1 MKVVRLGDMAVP
13 AELTDLINET
23 MATSFKIVPISQNKK
38 DKSVTVAMADPRDP
52 ATLESIRS
60 FIGVDIKGVIAA
72 ESDVMAAI
80 TRLYAEKHESI
91 QDVVKQIENDKGL
104 AQFQNRNENTTI
116 PAELT
121 ELVNETMASAYKV
134 VPVSQNKKDKSIT
147 VALAEPQNPATL
159 DSLRLFLGVEVKGAI
174 AAEADVMAAIERL
187 YAGHQESIQDVV
199 KQIEQDKGLAA
210 FQNRNDNTID
220 LEAIEE
226 MAEAA
231 PVRKLLNM
239 VLLLAIKD
247 KASDIHFEPFED
259 EYKMR
264 YRVDGVLYELVP
276 PPRHLAP
283 AISSRIKVM
292 ANLDI
297 AERRLPQDGRIQ
309 LAIGGNNVDI
319 RVSTLPTLFGESVV
333 LRILDRTVV
342 QLDLNRIGM
351 PTDTL
356 VVWRELIQKPTGIIL
371 VTGPTSSGKTTTLYA
386 TLNELNHIADKI
398 ITTEEPVEYE
408 IDGLIQ
414 VPINPDI
421 GVTFA
426 ACLRAIL
433 RQDPD
438 KILVGETRDLE
449 TAEISIQASLTGHI
463 VFTTLHT
470 NDAPSAITRL
480 RDMGLPT
487 FLITATIEG
496 VLAQRLVRKICTNC
510 KTEFTPGPEVAM
522 ELGMTV
528 EQAAQKKFYY
538 GKGCDRCNNTGYKG
552 RMGIYELL
560 MMNDNLRDMIVNEA
574 SLDDFRAACR
584 KAGMRTL
591 RETGLKNIHEGLTT
605 IEEIVRETI
614 LDDE

>member
-1 MKVVRLGDMAVP
+1 MARRLGTILVDMGYLDEEALWKVTEEQKRTDGELIGKVAVRLGLVKEEQVLKALGEQFGYKVM
-13 AELTDLINET
+13 
-23 MATSFKIVPISQNKK
+23 K
-38 DKSVTVAMADPRDP
+38 
-52 ATLESIRS
+52 LEN
-60 FIGVDIKGVIAA
+60 A
-72 ESDVMAAI
+72 
-80 TRLYAEKHESI
+80 
-91 QDVVKQIENDKGL
+91 
-104 AQFQNRNENTTI
+104 TI

-121 ELVNETMASAYKV
+121 EMVNETMATAYKV
-134 VPVSQNKKDKSIT
+134 VPVSQNKKDKSVT
-147 VALAEPQNPATL
+147 VAMAEPQNPSTL
-159 DSLRLFLGVEVKGAI
+159 DSLKMFLGVEVKGVI
-174 AAEADVMAAIERL
+174 ASEAEVTATIERL

-199 KQIEQDKGLAA
+199 RQIEQDKGLSA
-210 FQNRNDNTID
+210 FQNRNENTID

-239 VLLLAIKD
+239 VLLLAIRD

-309 LAIGGNNVDI
+309 LAIGSNNVDI

-342 QLDLNRIGM
+342 PLDLNKIGM
-351 PTDTL
+351 PPDTL
-356 VVWRELIQKPTGIIL
+356 AAWRELIKKPNGIIL

-386 TLNELNHIADKI
+386 TLNELNHVTDKI

-414 VPINPDI
+414 VPINPEI

-426 ACLRAIL
+426 LCLRAIL

-438 KILVGETRDLE
+438 KILIGETRDLE
-449 TAEISIQASLTGHI
+449 TAEISIQASLTGHV

-470 NDAPSAITRL
+470 NDAPSSITRL

-496 VLAQRLVRKICTNC
+496 VLAQRLVRKICQNC
-510 KTEFTPGPEVAM
+510 KTEFTPSPEVAM
-522 ELGMTV
+522 ELGMTPGRRRPQEV
-528 EQAAQKKFYY
+528 LLRQGLREVQQHRLQGPDGDLRAAHDERRPPRD
-538 GKGCDRCNNTGYKG
+538 DR
-552 RMGIYELL
+552 
-560 MMNDNLRDMIVNEA
+560 LRDVARRLPHRLPEVGHA
-574 SLDDFRAACR
+574 DPPRDRPEGDPRRA
-584 KAGMRTL
+584 
-591 RETGLKNIHEGLTT
+591 
-605 IEEIVRETI
+605 
-614 LDDE
+614 

>member
-1 MKVVRLGDMAVP
+1 MARKLGTIMIDMGYLDEEALWKVLEEQKRSGTELLGKVAVRMGLVKEDQVLKALGEQLGMKVIKL
-13 AELTDLINET
+13 
-23 MATSFKIVPISQNKK
+23 
-38 DKSVTVAMADPRDP
+38 AD
-52 ATLESIRS
+52 
-60 FIGVDIKGVIAA
+60 V
-72 ESDVMAAI
+72 
-80 TRLYAEKHESI
+80 
-91 QDVVKQIENDKGL
+91 
-104 AQFQNRNENTTI
+104 TI
-116 PAELT
+116 PGELT
-121 ELVNETMASAYKV
+121 ELVNESMATAYKV
-134 VPVSQNKKDKSIT
+134 VPLSHNKKDKSLT
-147 VALAEPQNPATL
+147 VVMAEPQNPATL
-159 DSLRLFLGVEVKGAI
+159 DSLKMFLSTEVKGAI
-174 AAEADVMAAIERL
+174 SSEADVMAAIERL
-187 YAGHQESIQDVV
+187 YAGHHESIQDVV
-199 KQIEQDKGLAA
+199 KQIEQDKGLAKLA
-210 FQNRNDNTID
+210 GRNESTID

-247 KASDIHFEPFED
+247 KASDIHFEPFEE

-283 AISSRIKVM
+283 AIASRIKVM
-292 ANLDI
+292 SNLDI

-342 QLDLNRIGM
+342 QLDLEKIGM
-351 PTDTL
+351 PADTL
-356 VVWRELIQKPTGIIL
+356 VVWRELIQKPNGIIL

-386 TLNELNHIADKI
+386 TLNELNSIEDKI

-414 VPINPDI
+414 VPINADI

-470 NDAPSAITRL
+470 NDAPTAVTRL
-480 RDMGLPT
+480 RDLGLPT
-487 FLITATIEG
+487 FLITATVEA
-496 VLAQRLVRKICTNC
+496 VLAQRLVRRICTNC
-510 KTEFTPGPEVAM
+510 RVEFTPAPEICM
-522 ELGMTV
+522 ELGLSP
-528 EQAAQKKFYY
+528 EEAATKKFYY
-538 GKGCDRCNNTGYKG
+538 GKGCDRC
-552 RMGIYELL
+552 
-560 MMNDNLRDMIVNEA
+560 
-574 SLDDFRAACR
+574 
-584 KAGMRTL
+584 
-591 RETGLKNIHEGLTT
+591 
-605 IEEIVRETI
+605 
-614 LDDE
+614 

>member
-1 MKVVRLGDMAVP
+1 MKVVKL
-13 AELTDLINET
+13 
-23 MATSFKIVPISQNKK
+23 
-38 DKSVTVAMADPRDP
+38 AD
-52 ATLESIRS
+52 I
-60 FIGVDIKGVIAA
+60 
-72 ESDVMAAI
+72 
-80 TRLYAEKHESI
+80 
-91 QDVVKQIENDKGL
+91 
-104 AQFQNRNENTTI
+104 TI

-121 ELVNETMASAYKV
+121 ELVNESMATAYKI

-147 VALAEPQNPATL
+147 VAMAEPQNPATL
-159 DSLRLFLGVEVKGAI
+159 DSLKMFLSTEVKGAI
-174 AAEADVMAAIERL
+174 ATEADVMAAIERL
-187 YAGHQESIQDVV
+187 YAGHHESIQDVV

-210 FQNRNDNTID
+210 LAGRNENTID

-247 KASDIHFEPFED
+247 KASDIHFEPFEE

-283 AISSRIKVM
+283 AIASRIKVM
-292 ANLDI
+292 SNLDI

-309 LAIGGNNVDI
+309 LALGGNEVDI
-319 RVSTLPTLFGESVV
+319 RVSTLPTMFGESVV

-342 QLDLNRIGM
+342 QLDLKKLGM
-351 PTDTL
+351 PEDTL
-356 VVWRELIQKPTGIIL
+356 GQWREIIEKPNGIVL

-386 TLNELNHIADKI
+386 TLNHLNRIEDKI
-398 ITTEEPVEYE
+398 ITTEEPVEYDIE
-408 IDGLIQ
+408 GLIQ
-414 VPINPDI
+414 IPINPDI

-426 ACLRAIL
+426 NCLRSIL

-487 FLITATIEG
+487 FLITATVEAM
-496 VLAQRLVRKICTNC
+496 LAQRLVRKICNYC
-510 KTEFTPGPEVAM
+510 RTEFTPAQEVLHGAGSDA
-522 ELGMTV
+522 ETRRPPRSSTT
-528 EQAAQKKFYY
+528 A
-538 GKGCDRCNNTGYKG
+538 
-552 RMGIYELL
+552 
-560 MMNDNLRDMIVNEA
+560 
-574 SLDDFRAACR
+574 RAAR
-584 KAGMRTL
+584 SATTPATRAGWGSTSWSS
-591 RETGLKNIHEGLTT
+591 
-605 IEEIVRETI
+605 
-614 LDDE
+614 

>member
-1 MKVVRLGDMAVP
+1 MARRIGTILVDMGYLDEDALWKVLEEQKRSDGELLGKVATRMGLVSEDQVLKALGEQFGLKVVRLGDMAIP
-13 AELTDLINET
+13 AELTDLVNET
-23 MATSFKIVPISQNKK
+23 MATQFKMVPISQNKK
-38 DKSVTVAMADPRDP
+38 DKSVTVALGDPRDP
-52 ATLESIRS
+52 GTLESIKQ
-60 FIGVDIKGVIAA
+60 FLGVDVKGVVAA

-80 TRLYAEKHESI
+80 TRLYAGKQESI

-104 AQFQNRNENTTI
+104 AQFSHRNE
-116 PAELT
+116 
-121 ELVNETMASAYKV
+121 
-134 VPVSQNKKDKSIT
+134 
-147 VALAEPQNPATL
+147 
-159 DSLRLFLGVEVKGAI
+159 
-174 AAEADVMAAIERL
+174 
-187 YAGHQESIQDVV
+187 
-199 KQIEQDKGLAA
+199 
-210 FQNRNDNTID
+210 NTID

-292 ANLDI
+292 SNLDI
-297 AERRLPQDGRIQ
+297 AERRLPQDGRIE
-309 LAIGGNNVDI
+309 LAIGGNQVDI

-342 QLDLNRIGM
+342 NLDLNKIGM
-351 PTDTL
+351 AQDIL
-356 VVWRELIQKPTGIIL
+356 DIWRTVIEKPNGIIL

-386 TLNELNHIADKI
+386 TLNELNKIADKI
-398 ITTEEPVEYE
+398 ITTEEPVEYD

-414 VPINPDI
+414 VPINSEI

-487 FLITATIEG
+487 FLITATVEA
-496 VLAQRLVRKICTNC
+496 VLAQRLVRKICNFC
-510 KTEFTPGPEVAM
+510 RTEFTPSPEVAM
-522 ELGMTV
+522 ELGMTP
-528 EQAAQKKFYY
+528 EESSLKKFFY
-538 GKGCDRCNNTGYKG
+538 GKGCEKCNNTGYKG

-560 MMNDNLRDMIVNEA
+560 VMNEQLREMIVSEA
-574 SLDDFRAACR
+574 SLDSFREACR
-584 KAGMRTL
+584 KHGMRTL
-591 RETGLKNIHEGLTT
+591 RESGLMAIHTGQTS
-605 IEEIVRETI
+605 IEEVVRETM
-614 LDDE
+614 LDDA

>member
-1 MKVVRLGDMAVP
+1 MARRIGTILVDMGYLDEDALWKVLEEQKRSDGELLGKVATRMGLVTEDQVLKALGEQFGLKVVRLGDMAIP
-13 AELTDLINET
+13 SELTDLVNET

-38 DKSVTVAMADPRDP
+38 DKSVTVAMGDPRDP
-52 ATLESIRS
+52 ATLESIKS
-60 FIGVDIKGVIAA
+60 FLGVDVKGVVAA
-72 ESDVMAAI
+72 ESDVLAAI
-80 TRLYAEKHESI
+80 TRLYAGKQESI

-104 AQFQNRNENTTI
+104 AQFSHRNE
-116 PAELT
+116 
-121 ELVNETMASAYKV
+121 
-134 VPVSQNKKDKSIT
+134 
-147 VALAEPQNPATL
+147 
-159 DSLRLFLGVEVKGAI
+159 
-174 AAEADVMAAIERL
+174 
-187 YAGHQESIQDVV
+187 
-199 KQIEQDKGLAA
+199 
-210 FQNRNDNTID
+210 NTID

-292 ANLDI
+292 SNLDI
-297 AERRLPQDGRIQ
+297 AERRLPQDGRIE
-309 LAIGGNNVDI
+309 LAIGGNQVDI

-342 QLDLNRIGM
+342 NLDLNKIGM
-351 PTDTL
+351 ADDIL
-356 VVWRELIQKPTGIIL
+356 ALWRTVIEKPNGIIL

-386 TLNELNHIADKI
+386 TLNELNKISDKI
-398 ITTEEPVEYE
+398 ITTEEPVEYD

-414 VPINPDI
+414 VPINGEI

-487 FLITATIEG
+487 FLITATVEA
-496 VLAQRLVRKICTNC
+496 VLAQRLVRKICANC
-510 KTEFTPGPEVAM
+510 KTEFTPSPEVAM
-522 ELGMTV
+522 ELGMTP
-528 EQAAQKKFYY
+528 EEASLKKFFY
-538 GKGCDRCNNTGYKG
+538 GKGCEKCNNTGYKG

-560 MMNDNLRDMIVNEA
+560 VMNEELRELIVSEA
-574 SLDDFRAACR
+574 SLDAFREACR
-584 KAGMRTL
+584 KFGMRTL
-591 RETGLKNIHEGLTT
+591 RESGLMAIHTGQTS
-605 IEEIVRETI
+605 IEEVVRETM
-614 LDDE
+614 LDDA

>member
-1 MKVVRLGDMAVP
+1 MARRLGQILMDMGYLDEDALWKVLEAQKQTDNELIGKTAVRLGIVNEEQVLKALGEQLGMKVVKLGEMTLP
-13 AELTDLINET
+13 SELTDAVNET
-23 MATSFKIVPISQNKK
+23 MATSFKIVP
-38 DKSVTVAMADPRDP
+38 MAQ
-52 ATLESIRS
+52 S
-60 FIGVDIKGVIAA
+60 
-72 ESDVMAAI
+72 
-80 TRLYAEKHESI
+80 
-91 QDVVKQIENDKGL
+91 
-104 AQFQNRNENTTI
+104 
-116 PAELT
+116 
-121 ELVNETMASAYKV
+121 
-134 VPVSQNKKDKSIT
+134 KKDKSIT
-147 VALAEPQNPATL
+147 VAMAEPQNPLTL
-159 DSLRLFLGVEVKGAI
+159 DSLKSFLGVDIKPMI
-174 AAEADVMAAIERL
+174 AAESEVLAAITRL
-187 YAGHQESIQDVV
+187 YAGKQESIGDVV
-199 KQIEQDKGLAA
+199 KAIEQDKGLQA
-210 FQNRNDNTID
+210 FQNRNENTID

-239 VLLLAIKD
+239 VLLLAIRD
-247 KASDIHFEPFED
+247 KASDIHFEPFEE

-292 ANLDI
+292 SNLDI

-309 LAIGGNNVDI
+309 LAIGGANVDI

-342 QLDLNRIGM
+342 QLDLNKIGM
-351 PTDTL
+351 PPDTL
-356 VVWRELIQKPTGIIL
+356 IQWRELVQKPNGIIL

-386 TLNELNHIADKI
+386 TLNELNKIEDKI

-487 FLITATIEG
+487 FLITATVEG
-496 VLAQRLVRKICTNC
+496 VLAQRLVRKICVNC
-510 KTEFTPGPEVAM
+510 RTQFTPSPEVVM
-522 ELGMTV
+522 ELGMTP
-528 EQAAQKKFYY
+528 EDAATKPFFY
-538 GKGCDRCNNTGYKG
+538 GKGCERCNNTGYKG

-560 MMNDNLRDMIVNEA
+560 ILNDTLREMVIAET
-574 SLDDFRAACR
+574 SLDEFRNSCR
-584 KAGMRTL
+584 RFGMRTL
-591 RETGLKNIHEGLTT
+591 REAGLKSIHDGLTS
-605 IEEIVRETI
+605 IEEVVRETI
-614 LDDE
+614 TDEA

>member
-1 MKVVRLGDMAVP
+1 MARRIGTILVDMGYLDEDALWKVLEEQKRSDGELLGKVATRMGLVTEDQVLKALGEQFSLKVVRLGDMVIP
-13 AELTDLINET
+13 AELTDLVNESL
-23 MATSFKIVPISQNKK
+23 ASSFKIVPISQNKK
-38 DKSVTVAMADPRDP
+38 DKSLTVALGDPRDP
-52 ATLESIRS
+52 ATLDSIKQ
-60 FIGVDIKGVIAA
+60 FVGVDVKAVIAA
-72 ESDVMAAI
+72 ESDVLAAI
-80 TRLYAEKHESI
+80 ARIYADKQVSI
-91 QDVVKQIENDKGL
+91 ADVVKEIENDRGL
-104 AQFQNRNENTTI
+104 AQFSHRNE
-116 PAELT
+116 
-121 ELVNETMASAYKV
+121 
-134 VPVSQNKKDKSIT
+134 
-147 VALAEPQNPATL
+147 
-159 DSLRLFLGVEVKGAI
+159 
-174 AAEADVMAAIERL
+174 
-187 YAGHQESIQDVV
+187 
-199 KQIEQDKGLAA
+199 
-210 FQNRNDNTID
+210 NTID

-264 YRVDGVLYELVP
+264 YRVDGILYELVP

-292 ANLDI
+292 SNLDI
-297 AERRLPQDGRIQ
+297 AERRLPQDGRIE
-309 LAIGGNNVDI
+309 LAIGGNQVDI

-342 QLDLNRIGM
+342 NLDLNKIGM
-351 PTDTL
+351 ASDIL
-356 VVWRELIQKPTGIIL
+356 AIWRQVIEKPNGIIL

-386 TLNELNHIADKI
+386 TLNELNKTTEKI
-398 ITTEEPVEYE
+398 ITTEEPVEYD

-414 VPINPDI
+414 VPINSEI

-487 FLITATIEG
+487 FLITATVEA
-496 VLAQRLVRKICTNC
+496 VLAQRLVRKICNFC
-510 KTEFTPGPEVAM
+510 KTEFTPSPEVAM
-522 ELGMTV
+522 ELGMTP
-528 EQAAQKKFYY
+528 EEASLKKFFY
-538 GKGCDRCNNTGYKG
+538 GKGCEKCNNTGYKG
-552 RMGIYELL
+552 RMGLYELL
-560 MMNDNLRDMIVNEA
+560 VMNEQLREMIVSEA
-574 SLDDFRAACR
+574 SLDIFREACR
-584 KAGMRTL
+584 KFGMRTL
-591 RETGLKNIHEGLTT
+591 RESGLMAIHAGQTS
-605 IEEIVRETI
+605 IEEVIRETM
-614 LDDE
+614 LDEV

>member
-1 MKVVRLGDMAVP
+1 MARRLGTILVDMGYLDEEGLWKILEEQKRSESELLGKVAIRLGLTREDQVLKALGEQLGMKVMKLENTTIP
-13 AELTDLINET
+13 SELTDLINET
-23 MATSFKIVPISQNKK
+23 MATAYKVVPISQNKK
-38 DKSVTVAMADPRDP
+38 DKSVTVALAEPQNP
-52 ATLESIRS
+52 STLDSLRM
-60 FIGVDIKGVIAA
+60 FLGVDIKGVIAA
-72 ESDVMAAI
+72 ESEVMS
-80 TRLYAEKHESI
+80 T
-91 QDVVKQIENDKGL
+91 
-104 AQFQNRNENTTI
+104 
-116 PAELT
+116 
-121 ELVNETMASAYKV
+121 
-134 VPVSQNKKDKSIT
+134 
-147 VALAEPQNPATL
+147 
-159 DSLRLFLGVEVKGAI
+159 
-174 AAEADVMAAIERL
+174 IERI

-199 KQIEQDKGLAA
+199 RQIEQDKGLSA
-210 FQNRNDNTID
+210 FVNRNQNTID

-231 PVRKLLNM
+231 PVRKLINM
-239 VLLLAIKD
+239 VLLLAIRD
-247 KASDIHFEPFED
+247 KASDIHFEPFEE

-276 PPRHLAP
+276 PPRHLAA

-292 ANLDI
+292 SNLDI

-309 LAIGGNNVDI
+309 LAIGNNNVDI

-342 QLDLNRIGM
+342 QLDLNKIGM
-351 PTDTL
+351 PADTL
-356 VVWRELIQKPTGIIL
+356 ITWREIIKKPNGIIL

-386 TLNELNHIADKI
+386 TLNELNHIEDKI

-421 GVTFA
+421 GVTFGT
-426 ACLRAIL
+426 CLRAIL

-438 KILVGETRDLE
+438 KILIGETRDLE
-449 TAEISIQASLTGHI
+449 TAEISIQASLTGHV

-487 FLITATIEG
+487 FLITATVEA
-496 VLAQRLVRKICTNC
+496 VLAQRLVRKICNFC
-510 KTEFTPGPEVAM
+510 RTEFMPSAEVLM
-522 ELGMTV
+522 ELGFTPETAV
-528 EQAAQKKFYY
+528 GKPFFY
-538 GKGCDRCNNTGYKG
+538 GKGCDKCNNTGYKG

-560 MMNDNLRDMIVNEA
+560 VMNDTLREMIVNET
-574 SLDDFRAACR
+574 SLDDFRTSCR
-584 KAGMRTL
+584 KFGMRTL
-591 RETGLKNIHEGLTT
+591 RETGLKSIHDGLTS

-614 LDDE
+614 LDDM

>member
-1 MKVVRLGDMAVP
+1 MARRIGTILVDMGYLDEDALWKVLEEQKRSDGELLGKVATRMGVVTEDQVLKALGEQFGLKVVRLGDMAIP
-13 AELTDLINET
+13 SELTDLVNET

-38 DKSVTVAMADPRDP
+38 DKSITVAMGDPRDP
-52 ATLESIRS
+52 ATIDSIKQ
-60 FIGVDIKGVIAA
+60 FVGVDVKAVIAA

-80 TRLYAEKHESI
+80 TRLYAGKQESI

-104 AQFQNRNENTTI
+104 AQYSHRNE
-116 PAELT
+116 
-121 ELVNETMASAYKV
+121 
-134 VPVSQNKKDKSIT
+134 
-147 VALAEPQNPATL
+147 
-159 DSLRLFLGVEVKGAI
+159 
-174 AAEADVMAAIERL
+174 
-187 YAGHQESIQDVV
+187 
-199 KQIEQDKGLAA
+199 
-210 FQNRNDNTID
+210 NTID

-292 ANLDI
+292 SNLDI
-297 AERRLPQDGRIQ
+297 AERRLPQDGRIE
-309 LAIGGNNVDI
+309 LAIGGNQVDI

-342 QLDLNRIGM
+342 SLDLNKIGM
-351 PTDTL
+351 AEDIL
-356 VVWRELIQKPTGIIL
+356 ALWRVVIEKPNGIIL

-386 TLNELNHIADKI
+386 TLNELNKIADKI
-398 ITTEEPVEYE
+398 ITTEEPVEYD

-414 VPINPDI
+414 VPINSEI

-487 FLITATIEG
+487 FLITATVEA
-496 VLAQRLVRKICTNC
+496 VLAQRLVRKICNFC
-510 KTEFTPGPEVAM
+510 RTEFTPSPEVAM
-522 ELGMTV
+522 ELGMMP
-528 EQAAQKKFYY
+528 EEAALKKFFY
-538 GKGCDRCNNTGYKG
+538 GKGCDKCNNTGYKG

-560 MMNDNLRDMIVNEA
+560 VMNEDLREMIVSEA
-574 SLDDFRAACR
+574 SLDSFRDACR
-584 KAGMRTL
+584 KFGMRTL
-591 RETGLKNIHEGLTT
+591 RESGLMAIHTGQTS
-605 IEEIVRETI
+605 IEEVIRETM
-614 LDDE
+614 LDDV

>member
-1 MKVVRLGDMAVP
+1 MARRLGTILVDMGYLDEERLWDVLEEQKRSGHEPIGKVAVRLGLVKEEQVLKALGEQLGMKV
-13 AELTDLINET
+13 
-23 MATSFKIVPISQNKK
+23 
-38 DKSVTVAMADPRDP
+38 
-52 ATLESIRS
+52 
-60 FIGVDIKGVIAA
+60 IKLS
-72 ESDVMAAI
+72 EM
-80 TRLYAEKHESI
+80 
-91 QDVVKQIENDKGL
+91 
-104 AQFQNRNENTTI
+104 TI

-121 ELVNETMASAYKV
+121 ELVNETMATAFKI
-134 VPVSQNKKDKSIT
+134 VPVSQNKRDKSVT

-159 DSLRLFLGVEVKGAI
+159 DSIRSFLQVEVKGVI
-174 AAEADVMAAIERL
+174 ADEGEVMAAIERL
-187 YAGHQESIQDVV
+187 YAGHQESIEDVV
-199 KQIEQDKGLAA
+199 KQIESDKGLSR
-210 FQNRNDNTID
+210 FCGGNENTID

-239 VLLLAIKD
+239 VLLLSIKD

-283 AISSRIKVM
+283 AIASRIKVM

-309 LAIGGNNVDI
+309 LAIGGNQVDI

-342 QLDLNRIGM
+342 QLDLNRLGM
-351 PTDTL
+351 PEDTL
-356 VVWRELIQKPTGIIL
+356 ARWRELLRKPNGIIL

-386 TLNELNHIADKI
+386 TLNELNSVEDKI

-408 IDGLIQ
+408 IEGLVQ
-414 VPINPDI
+414 VPINSEI

-426 ACLRAIL
+426 NCLRAIL

-449 TAEISIQASLTGHI
+449 TAEIAIQASLTGHL

-487 FLITATIEG
+487 FLITATVEG
-496 VLAQRLVRKICTNC
+496 VLAQRLVRRICTNC
-510 KTEFTPGPEVAM
+510 RTEFMPSPEVCM
-522 ELGMTV
+522 ELGMTPA
-528 EQAAQKKFYY
+528 EAATKTWSY
-538 GKGCDRCNNTGYKG
+538 GKGCERCNNTGYKG
-552 RMGIYELL
+552 RMGIFELL
-560 MMNDNLRDMIVNEA
+560 IMNDKLREMVVAEA
-574 SLDDFRAACR
+574 SLDDLRAECR
-584 KAGMRTL
+584 RRGMRTL
-591 RETGLKNIHEGLTT
+591 RESGLLAIYSGLTS
-605 IEEIVRETI
+605 IEEVLRETI
-614 LDDE
+614 IDED

>member
-1 MKVVRLGDMAVP
+1 MARRLGTILVDMGYLDEEKLWNVLEEQKRSGSELLGKVAVRLGLVKEEQVLKALG
-13 AELTDLINET
+13 EQLGL
-23 MATSFKIVPISQNKK
+23 K
-38 DKSVTVAMADPRDP
+38 
-52 ATLESIRS
+52 
-60 FIGVDIKGVIAA
+60 
-72 ESDVMAAI
+72 
-80 TRLYAEKHESI
+80 
-91 QDVVKQIENDKGL
+91 VVKLSE
-104 AQFQNRNENTTI
+104 TTI

-121 ELVNETMASAYKV
+121 DLVNETMATAFKV
-134 VPVSQNKKDKSIT
+134 VPVSQNKKDKSVT

-159 DSLRLFLGVEVKGAI
+159 DSIRQFLQVEVKGVI
-174 AAEADVMAAIERL
+174 AAESEVMAAIERL
-187 YAGHQESIQDVV
+187 YAGHQESIEDVV
-199 KQIEQDKGLAA
+199 KQIESDKGLSQYSA
-210 FQNRNDNTID
+210 RNENTID

-239 VLLLAIKD
+239 VLLLSIKD

-283 AISSRIKVM
+283 AIASRIKVM

-309 LAIGGNNVDI
+309 LAIGGNSVDI

-342 QLDLNRIGM
+342 QLDLTKIGM
-351 PTDTL
+351 PDDTL
-356 VVWRELIQKPTGIIL
+356 VIWRELIHKPNGIIL

-386 TLNELNHIADKI
+386 TLNELNAIEDKI

-408 IDGLIQ
+408 IEGLIQ
-414 VPINPDI
+414 VPINSEI

-426 ACLRAIL
+426 NCLRAIL

-496 VLAQRLVRKICTNC
+496 VLAQRLVRRICTNC
-510 KTEFTPGPEVAM
+510 RTEFMPSPEVCM
-522 ELGMTV
+522 EMGYTPA
-528 EQAAQKKFYY
+528 EAATKKWFY
-538 GKGCDRCNNTGYKG
+538 GKGCERCNNTGYKG

-560 MMNDNLRDMIVNEA
+560 IMNDRLREMVVAEA
-574 SLDDFRAACR
+574 SLDDFRAECR
-584 KAGMRTL
+584 KQGMRTL
-591 RETGLKNIHEGLTT
+591 REAGLLSIHNGLTS
-605 IEEIVRETI
+605 IEEVMRETM
-614 LDDE
+614 LDED

>member
-1 MKVVRLGDMAVP
+1 MARRLGTIMIDMGYLDEEALWKVLEEQKRSGTELLGKVAVRMGLVKEEQVLRALGEQLGMKVVKL
-13 AELTDLINET
+13 
-23 MATSFKIVPISQNKK
+23 
-38 DKSVTVAMADPRDP
+38 AD
-52 ATLESIRS
+52 
-60 FIGVDIKGVIAA
+60 V
-72 ESDVMAAI
+72 
-80 TRLYAEKHESI
+80 
-91 QDVVKQIENDKGL
+91 
-104 AQFQNRNENTTI
+104 TI

-121 ELVNETMASAYKV
+121 ELVNESMATAYKI

-147 VALAEPQNPATL
+147 VAMAEPQNPSTL
-159 DSLRLFLGVEVKGAI
+159 DSLRMFLSTEVRGAI
-174 AAEADVMAAIERL
+174 ASEADVMAAIERL
-187 YAGHQESIQDVV
+187 YAGHHESIQDVV
-199 KQIEQDKGLAA
+199 KQIEQDKGLQKLAG
-210 FQNRNDNTID
+210 RNETTID

-247 KASDIHFEPFED
+247 KASDVHFEPFEE

-283 AISSRIKVM
+283 AIASRIKVM
-292 ANLDI
+292 SNLDI

-309 LAIGGNNVDI
+309 LALGGNEVDI
-319 RVSTLPTLFGESVV
+319 RVSTLPTMFGESVV

-342 QLDLNRIGM
+342 QLDLKKLGM
-351 PTDTL
+351 PEDTL
-356 VVWRELIQKPTGIIL
+356 AQWHQVIEKPNGIVL

-386 TLNELNHIADKI
+386 TLNHLNRIEDKI
-398 ITTEEPVEYE
+398 ITTEEPVEYDIE
-408 IDGLIQ
+408 GLVQIP
-414 VPINPDI
+414 VNPEI

-426 ACLRAIL
+426 ACLRSIL

-470 NDAPSAITRL
+470 NDAPSAVTRL

-487 FLITATIEG
+487 FLITATVEA
-496 VLAQRLVRKICTNC
+496 VLAQRLVRKICTFC
-510 KTEFTPGPEVAM
+510 RTEFTPAPEVCM
-522 ELGMTV
+522 ELGLTP
-528 EQAAQKKFYY
+528 EQASTKKFYY
-538 GKGCDRCNNTGYKG
+538 GKGCEKCNNTGYKG

-560 MMNDNLRDMIVNEA
+560 VMNDTLREMIVAET
-574 SLDDFRAACR
+574 SLDEFRNACR
-584 KAGMRTL
+584 KFGMRTL
-591 RETGLKNIHEGLTT
+591 REAGMNAIHTGLSS
-605 IEEIVRETI
+605 IEEVVRETM
-614 LDDE
+614 LDDV

>member
-1 MKVVRLGDMAVP
+1 MIDMGYLDEETLWKVLEEQKRSASELLGKVAVRMNLVKEDQVMKALGEQLGMKVVKLADVTIP
-13 AELTDLINET
+13 AELTELVNES
-23 MATSFKIVPISQNKK
+23 MATAYKIVPISQNKK
-38 DKSVTVAMADPRDP
+38 DKSLTVAM
-52 ATLESIRS
+52 
-60 FIGVDIKGVIAA
+60 
-72 ESDVMAAI
+72 
-80 TRLYAEKHESI
+80 
-91 QDVVKQIENDKGL
+91 
-104 AQFQNRNENTTI
+104 
-116 PAELT
+116 
-121 ELVNETMASAYKV
+121 
-134 VPVSQNKKDKSIT
+134 
-147 VALAEPQNPATL
+147 AEPQNPSTL
-159 DSLRLFLGVEVKGAI
+159 DSLKMFLSTEVKGAI
-174 AAEADVMAAIERL
+174 ATEPDVMAAIERL
-187 YAGHQESIQDVV
+187 YAGHHESIQDVV
-199 KQIEQDKGLAA
+199 KQIEADKGLSAMVG
-210 FQNRNDNTID
+210 RNENTID

-247 KASDIHFEPFED
+247 KASDIHFEPFEE

-292 ANLDI
+292 SNLDI

-309 LAIGGNNVDI
+309 LALGGNEVDI
-319 RVSTLPTLFGESVV
+319 RVSTLPTMFGESVV

-342 QLDLNRIGM
+342 QLDLKKLGM
-351 PTDTL
+351 PDDLLKT
-356 VVWRELIQKPTGIIL
+356 WYEIIEKPNGIIL

-386 TLNELNHIADKI
+386 TLNHLNRIEDKI
-398 ITTEEPVEYE
+398 ITTEEPVEYDIE
-408 IDGLIQ
+408 GLVQI
-414 VPINPDI
+414 PINSEI

-487 FLITATIEG
+487 FLITATVEA
-496 VLAQRLVRKICTNC
+496 VLAQRLVRKICANC
-510 KTEFTPGPEVAM
+510 RTEFTPATEILM
-522 ELGMTV
+522 ELGLTSELAV
-528 EQAAQKKFYY
+528 GKKFFY
-538 GKGCDRCNNTGYKG
+538 GKGCEKCNNTGYKG

-560 MMNDNLRDMIVNEA
+560 VMNDTLREMVVSEA
-574 SLDDFRAACR
+574 SLDDFRNAGR
-584 KAGMRTL
+584 KFGMRTL
-591 RETGLKNIHEGLTT
+591 REVGMNAIHNGQTS
-605 IEEIVRETI
+605 IEEILRETM
-614 LDDE
+614 LDDI